1 MRGDNGRMHVTVT
14 RVRTADQPTGNAT
27 IVGEEMARWLR
38 DVEGFAGF
46 MLLSQ
51 PGTTLGLSFW
61 ESRDVA
67 ERHRAARLEFVQRMT
82 AVAGVEIED
91 IQDYELTF
99 ADLAGLRDV
108 SA

>member
-1 MRGDNGRMHVTVT
+1 MHVTVT
-14 RVRTADQPTGNAT
+14 RVRTADQPTRNAT

-51 PGTTLGLSFW
+51 PGTTLGVSFW
-61 ESRDVA
+61 ESREVA

-91 IQDYELTF
+91 VQDYELTF
-99 ADLAGLRDV
+99 ADLPGLRDGP
-108 SA
+108 A